1 MERIDFIAYIEIVKD
16 LLPTFLTSLL
26 VGIIGAYLGS
36 LFTKKWTIKTQK
48 SFFLTELKINK
59 LQELA
64 VDMSDLNRE
73 IASILG
79 RMVTLEKG
87 KMTLDEF
94 RIKQEQHQENYGEIY
109 RRILV
114 NLVYFEKEFKEKVKE
129 IHETDFQDISNMVY
143 DRYHEEKEEMRYFPK
158 EVTTFKNIES
168 KILNC
173 NLKCLS
179 IIDDLNDKIE
189 NELEELKG

>member
-1 MERIDFIAYIEIVKD
+1 MERIEFIAYIEIVKD
-16 LLPTFLTSLL
+16 LLPTFLISLL

-94 RIKQEQHQENYGEIY
+94 RIKQDQHQEDYGEIY

-114 NLVYFEKEFKEKVKE
+114 NLVYFEKEFKEKGVFG
-129 IHETDFQDISNMVY
+129 IYSGI
-143 DRYHEEKEEMRYFPK
+143 
-158 EVTTFKNIES
+158 TFLIV
-168 KILNC
+168 
-173 NLKCLS
+173 
-179 IIDDLNDKIE
+179 
-189 NELEELKG
+189 

>member
-64 VDMSDLNRE
+64 VDML
-73 IASILG
+73 
-79 RMVTLEKG
+79 
-87 KMTLDEF
+87 
-94 RIKQEQHQENYGEIY
+94 
-109 RRILV
+109 
-114 NLVYFEKEFKEKVKE
+114 
-129 IHETDFQDISNMVY
+129 
-143 DRYHEEKEEMRYFPK
+143 
-158 EVTTFKNIES
+158 
-168 KILNC
+168 
-173 NLKCLS
+173 
-179 IIDDLNDKIE
+179 
-189 NELEELKG
+189 